1 MTHDQPDKTGRVAKK
16 LGIKE
21 GTRAFFVNAPV
32 EAVDAM
38 DPPTL
43 ELATELA
50 GDFDYIHLFVT
61 TQDTFN
67 DIFPR
72 LKAHLKPKGMLWVS
86 WPKQG
91 KLNTDL
97 NLPIVIKLG
106 YNHGLVE
113 SKCISINAI
122 WSALKFTHPTQGK
135 VYNNSYGQLK
145 L

>member
-1 MTHDQPDKTGRVAKK
+1 MTRDQSDRTRRVAKK

-32 EAVDAM
+32 EAVEAI
-38 DPPTL
+38 DPPPL
-43 ELATELA
+43 ELAEALD
-50 GDFDYIHLFVT
+50 GDFDYIHLFVK
-61 TQDTFN
+61 TQEAFN

-86 WPKQG
+86 WPKGG

-97 NLPIVIKLG
+97 SLPIVIGLG

-113 SKCISINAI
+113 SKSISINAI
-122 WSALKFTHPTQGK
+122 WSALKFTHPKEGK

-145 L
+145 P